1 MGKKK
6 KKFKKHNKDKRNYY
20 VLEYSSQPHQ
30 INTVAFKV
38 FGSLY
43 YNPSDN

>member
-6 KKFKKHNKDKRNYY
+6 KKFKKHNYTKTYY
-20 VLEYSSQPHQ
+20 NLNFTSKPHE
-30 INTVAFKV
+30 INTIAFKV

-43 YNPSDN
+43 YHPSDN